1 MRPTARDQRLVSLIG
16 EFMTSYLPVVR
27 RRDGDTV
34 ASYRTS
40 INLFLSF
47 LSSERGVTLAAAT
60 ASDFGQANVVAFMA
74 WLSEERRNAA
84 PTVNHR
90 LSDIRGL
97 CRFLHSRGAID
108 AVAWEAVREV
118 AEVPDDRAVEFTWL
132 SVAEVREVIG
142 SVSPNRD
149 ALRDRFLLSLLYE
162 SGGRIGEVL
171 SLTVGDLRPTKSGEV
186 DVHFYGKGNKHR
198 VTPLSSEIWSRFGSY
213 AERYLPDRRASDLVF
228 YVRRHGGR
236 HAMSHDNV
244 ERVLRGCER
253 RLREGELPDLQH
265 LHSHLFRRSRAM
277 HLFEAGVPLPTI
289 SDWLGH
295 SNIETTRFYAK
306 VTETMKRDALGKLSE
321 GDQAVFDSDVAFKYA
336 GDEEM
341 LKRLCGL
348 G

>member
-1 MRPTARDQRLVSLIG
+1 MRPPARDQRLVSLIG

-118 AEVPDDRAVEFTWL
+118 SKVPDDRAVEFTWL

-149 ALRDRFLLSLLYE
+149 ALRDRFLLSCRTAH
-162 SGGRIGEVL
+162 SQ
-171 SLTVGDLRPTKSGEV
+171 S
-186 DVHFYGKGNKHR
+186 HFW
-198 VTPLSSEIWSRFGSY
+198 TW
-213 AERYLPDRRASDLVF
+213 
-228 YVRRHGGR
+228 
-236 HAMSHDNV
+236 
-244 ERVLRGCER
+244 
-253 RLREGELPDLQH
+253 
-265 LHSHLFRRSRAM
+265 
-277 HLFEAGVPLPTI
+277 
-289 SDWLGH
+289 
-295 SNIETTRFYAK
+295 
-306 VTETMKRDALGKLSE
+306 DAN
-321 GDQAVFDSDVAFKYA
+321 
-336 GDEEM
+336 
-341 LKRLCGL
+341 
-348 G
+348 